1 MNSYIKKIINNR
13 PTIVYI
19 LYLFYYLNKQKIV
32 NMVPT
37 NVKTKFN
44 FVKYLSIPIFFM
56 IIYYYTKNIV
66 KSIIITVIM
75 FIIRMIIYR
84 LQKNEQKQIYS
95 KLKMSPQHNIPVKV
109 IYK

>member
-13 PTIVYI
+13 STIVYI

-84 LQKNEQKQIYS
+84 LQKNERKQIYS
-95 KLKMSPQHNIPVKV
+95 KLTMSSQQNMPVKI

>member
-19 LYLFYYLNKQKIV
+19 LYLIYYLNKQKIV

-44 FVKYLSIPIFFM
+44 FVKYLSIPLFFM
-56 IIYYYTKNIV
+56 IIYYYTKNLV
-66 KSIIITVIM
+66 KSIIITIIM

-95 KLKMSPQHNIPVKV
+95 KLKMSSQQNMPVKV